1 MLIILGILLPCLIL
15 LFSGDQGSKSIIS
28 TTLNAIGLLIA
39 IFLMYKGINPI
50 LVTALSCIYI
60 CAVTIFY
67 QNEVNVKS
75 KVSFIS
81 VLLVLCIMVPVIYY
95 TADISSIQGFTKE
108 QYEITDSNGYS
119 RDIDINMI
127 YVQICVMIIALIGTV
142 IDIAVAVSS
151 SMYEIYNNSPDI
163 KKNQLFIAGMNV
175 GKDVMGTMVNTLI
188 LAYAGSSIPMLLLFM
203 AYETE
208 LSKVFNL
215 DVVATEVV
223 RSMAGSI
230 GLILT
235 IPITAFIAS
244 YLIKEKKK
252 DISREEKA

>member
-28 TTLNAIGLLIA
+28 TVLNAIGLLIA

-75 KVSFIS
+75 KISFIS

-142 IDIAVAVSS
+142 IDIAVAVAS
-151 SMYEIYNNSPDI
+151 SMYEIYNNNPDI

-175 GKDVMGTMVNTLI
+175 GKDVLSTSIHTIFYIYIAEYLTLMLQFTESYSFAKMINSKAFCQEFITIAISGIGCCLI
-188 LAYAGSSIPMLLLFM
+188 LPIVTLVGVALLTRTGLLL
-203 AYETE
+203 
-208 LSKVFNL
+208 
-215 DVVATEVV
+215 
-223 RSMAGSI
+223 RQ
-230 GLILT
+230 
-235 IPITAFIAS
+235 
-244 YLIKEKKK
+244 
-252 DISREEKA
+252 